1 MSSETPS
8 LPQPG
13 DLIGG
18 RFRILEHLGTG
29 GFGTVYKALQE
40 NVGREVA
47 LKFLTPGVAE
57 DPINVERFRREAYH
71 VSQLRHPH
79 TITLY
84 DYGQTEAGLVYMVM
98 EILDGEALSDIIQN
112 HGALEPPRAAHVFI
126 QVLKSLSEAHR
137 RGLVHRDLKPENIF
151 LCEMFG
157 EHDYVKV
164 LDFGVAKMTLMDADD
179 DDGEETLTKAGRIF
193 GTPMYMAPEQAC
205 AEPITP
211 ATDVYALG
219 LLLYEIWTGKPPVTG
234 RNRMDVIHKQ
244 IRDPVPELS
253 DDFEKTPVGQVI
265 RTACMKGVDRR
276 YQNAAELLEAFVS
289 ALRQMKI
296 FPAPKGGT
304 SPEISVTS
312 LVPEDAPGDDSTH
325 QMTPPSELTTHPA
338 RSVNE
343 KARPAKPKATP
354 PPVPPSQA
362 KPANNSTQ
370 ASPKKSARPPARGR
384 LRRRSSQ
391 AGSRTNSQVG
401 GRGMRRQRSRSQ
413 PGSPRYQLPL
423 LGREDVLAQLTGI
436 VEDSAAA
443 KSGQIVLVEGESGIG
458 KSRVVRTLEK
468 QLTQQ
473 GVAVSIGHFRRRSLP
488 MEALREALAV
498 SWGVAHSERKEVD
511 RVIRNDLNSIGGFSD
526 EEIAFVVD
534 FVRPP
539 ALDASQMPTSTEEA
553 GALFARLERL
563 LLKISEQKPFV
574 LMLEDIQYADSATLS
589 FLEYLAVTL
598 RTQAAPIVVMMTL
611 RPEERGFN
619 GDVEQ
624 SLRTMNAN
632 IGVGFSRVPIKR
644 LRGRHL
650 ARLLDAILPLQARI
664 KERIGWLSQGVPL
677 HAIQIIRYL
686 RNEGKLVRQGQRWGL
701 KEGSPRDINLPPDL
715 MDLMHLRLQ
724 QAISAHGGSSDL
736 RALLEWMAVLGM
748 RTPVDLLVGVL
759 AATGDVDVEHL
770 DDALG
775 ALADEGIIHQ
785 TLHRNL
791 MCVEFDSSLLREAL
805 LGDLS
810 DRWSNRRLHQQAARH
825 KADFYRDK
833 NLELPLVEIADHWR
847 QAGEMERYQD
857 TLYEAARRS
866 KERFDTR
873 GARERFRELLGVL
886 EEQGDRSD
894 KWVHTHLALAE
905 LARRFGE
912 FGLAEDH
919 YRRIIAAGV
928 KERPEGAEALRGFAH
943 LLFVQRRMQE
953 ALDFYK
959 RALQASQKKK
969 DVAGVA
975 KALVGLSRVYLMRGD
990 AKEGAKVR
998 DRLEEMLPHLPQGE
1012 IAGRVLLHLAE
1023 VSQRQGD
1030 LSGRYD
1036 YLVRA
1041 RKELE
1046 DSQDRQGLSDVL
1058 IALGSSLMDPAMNAP
1073 DRLQKAGDVLRE
1085 ALEIKRSIGDRHG
1098 VAETFRYLGQL
1109 EMEHADFLAAESLL
1123 QQSLNVHEALGAPF
1137 NIGASHNGLGVAYLL
1152 NGEFDA
1158 AEHHWDQAIELFK
1171 RVGDQIAISH
1181 TMLNKGILAINRGDV
1196 TRAQSLLRESRRIK
1210 ESFGSSWALFDLRN
1224 HLAIAAM
1231 WLGEFENA
1239 EQILNETLQDVDERG
1254 TDEDRTVARSL
1265 IGLLRCFQS
1274 RLQLAAL
1281 ELGRARADAEDL
1293 GIKRVTTFCQANAA
1307 FYSRL
1312 TEASQNFENLIDEIG
1327 DAKLFHTLHRD
1338 IWLSLIE
1345 NMAHHALEQ
1354 ERGRQA
1360 VRLLRTVA
1368 AFHSRLGDPNRADAL
1383 ERRAQELDAELE
1395 ALRT

>member
-1 MSSETPS
+1 MSSEIPS
-8 LPQPG
+8 LPKAG
-13 DLIGG
+13 DLVGG

-84 DYGQTEAGLVYMVM
+84 DYGQTEEGLVYMVM
-98 EILDGEALSDIIQN
+98 EVLEGEALSDIIQN
-112 HGALEPPRAAHVFI
+112 KGALEPPRAAHVFI

-137 RGLVHRDLKPENIF
+137 HGLVHRDLKPENIF

-164 LDFGVAKMTLMDADD
+164 LDFGVAKMTLMADEED
-179 DDGEETLTKAGRIF
+179 TGEETLTKAGRIF

-219 LLLYEIWTGKPPVTG
+219 LLIFEIWTGKPPVTG

-244 IRDPVPELS
+244 IRDPVPVLTDEL
-253 DDFEKTPVGQVI
+253 EGTPIGDVI
-265 RTACMKGVDRR
+265 RTACKKGQQRR
-276 YQNAAELLEAFVS
+276 YKDASEFLEAFVA
-289 ALRQMKI
+289 ALRQMQI
-296 FPAPKGGT
+296 FPAPMGGT
-304 SPEISVTS
+304 SPEISVSS
-312 LVPEDAPGDDSTH
+312 LVPEEPPPVEAPAVKEVE
-325 QMTPPSELTTHPA
+325 PRATTDEATKPA
-338 RSVNE
+338 Q
-343 KARPAKPKATP
+343 PAVESKKSAAPKAAP
-354 PPVPPSQA
+354 PPVPARA
-362 KPANNSTQ
+362 KRQ
-370 ASPKKSARPPARGR
+370 RRG
-384 LRRRSSQ
+384 SQ
-391 AGSRTNSQVG
+391 AGGNARKAPAPTSPPRK
-401 GRGMRRQRSRSQ
+401 RSASQ

-423 LGREDVLAQLTGI
+423 LGRDDVLTQTLGI
-436 VEDSAAA
+436 IEDSVAAT
-443 KSGQIVLVEGESGIG
+443 SGQIVLLEGESGIG
-458 KSRVVRTLEK
+458 KSRVVRTLK
-468 QLTQQ
+468 HQLAERGY
-473 GVAVSIGHFRRRSLP
+473 GVCIGHFRRRALP
-488 MEALREALAV
+488 MEALREAFAAV
-498 SWGVAHSERKEVD
+498 WGVSHSERMEVD
-511 RVIRNDLNSIGGFSD
+511 RVIRNDLKQIGGFSD
-526 EEIAFVVD
+526 QEIDFVVD
-534 FVRPP
+534 FVRPR
-539 ALDASQMPTSTEEA
+539 ALDESQMPRSSEEA

-563 LLKISEQKPFV
+563 LLKLSERRPLTLIF
-574 LMLEDIQYADSATLS
+574 EDIQYADSASLS

-598 RTQAAPIVVMMTL
+598 RTQSAPLVIAMTL
-611 RPEERGFN
+611 RPEERGRN
-619 GDVEQ
+619 GDLEQ
-624 SLRTMNAN
+624 SLRTMSAN
-632 IGVGFSRVPIKR
+632 IGVGFTRVRLKR
-644 LRGRHL
+644 LRGRDL
-650 ARLLDAILPLQARI
+650 SRLLDAILPLQPRV

-686 RNEGKLVRQGQRWGL
+686 RNEGKLVRQGKRWGL

-724 QAISAHGGSSDL
+724 QAVSTYQGPVDL
-736 RALLEWMAVLGM
+736 RALLEWIAVLGM
-748 RTPVDLLVGVL
+748 RTPVDLLVAVL
-759 AATGDVDVEHL
+759 AATGDVDLDHL
-770 DDALG
+770 DTGLG
-775 ALADEGIIHQ
+775 VLSDEGIIHQ
-785 TLHRNL
+785 TLHRNM

-810 DRWSNRRLHQQAARH
+810 DRWSNRRLHKQAAEH
-825 KADFYRDK
+825 KIDFYKDQGI
-833 NLELPLVEIADHWR
+833 ELPLVEIADHWR
-847 QAGEMERYQD
+847 QAGEMQRYAD
-857 TLYEAARRS
+857 TLFQAARRS
-866 KERFDTR
+866 KERFDMR
-873 GARERFRELLGVL
+873 GARERFRELLAVL
-886 EEQGDRSD
+886 EQQGDRGEQWF
-894 KWVHTHLALAE
+894 KTHLALAE

-919 YRRIIAAGV
+919 YRRVISANV
-928 KERPEGAEALRGFAH
+928 SEQPEWAEALRGFAH
-943 LLFVQRRMQE
+943 LLFVQRRNAE
-953 ALDFYK
+953 ALDHYK
-959 RALQASQKKK
+959 RALQASQQSKN
-969 DVAGVA
+969 VAGVA

-990 AKEGAKVR
+990 AAEGAKVR

-1023 VSQRQGD
+1023 VAQRQGQ
-1030 LSGRYD
+1030 LTERYD

-1041 RKELE
+1041 RKQLE
-1046 DSQDRQGLSDVL
+1046 HSEDRQALSDAL

-1073 DRLQKAGDVLRE
+1073 DRLDKAGRILRE

-1098 VAETFRYLGQL
+1098 VAEAFRYLGQL
-1109 EMEHADFLAAESLL
+1109 ELEHADYDAAEGLL
-1123 QQSLNVHEALGAPF
+1123 KQSLSIHEALGAPF
-1137 NIGASHNGLGVAYLL
+1137 NIGATHNSLAVANLL
-1152 NGEFDA
+1152 RGNLDL
-1158 AEHHWDQAIELFK
+1158 AEHHCDSSIELFR

-1181 TMLNKGILAINRGDV
+1181 AIFNKGILAINRGEI

-1210 ESFGSSWALFDLRN
+1210 ESVGSNWALFDLRN
-1224 HLAIAAM
+1224 HLAITAM

-1239 EQILNETLQDVDERG
+1239 DQILDETLQDVDEHG

-1293 GIKRVTTFCQANAA
+1293 GIERVTTFCQANAA

-1312 TEASQNFENLIDEIG
+1312 TEAEAAFEGVIDHLA
-1327 DAKLFHTLHRD
+1327 DADVFHSLHRD
-1338 IWLSLIE
+1338 VWLSLIE
-1345 NMAHHALEQ
+1345 TMAHHAMDQ
-1354 ERGRQA
+1354 ERDRQS

-1368 AFHSRLGDPNRADAL
+1368 AFYERFGRSERAEAL
-1383 ERRAQELDAELE
+1383 NKRAKELDAELE